1 VLLSRSR
8 QYYLAAIILGL
19 LFHGSLISYTVGN
32 TYDAYV
38 HMFFAEHY
46 AQGWFETWNY
56 KWYTGFTMTSYPPLV
71 HQIIALL
78 SKVVGLKMGFIIWAL
93 VAIVLF
99 IRGVYHFSRIWV
111 DDISAGYAAL
121 FAVLS
126 SSYVEA
132 IHLFG
137 QLPSI
142 TGAALLLNACPEIY
156 KWIRYDKWSR
166 FFTGISIMACMTA
179 AHHVTTIFGMVFFIL
194 PTLGVAVL
202 DKVIKE
208 KGGIENVRV
217 VDFIIKTWQLKHRA
231 ILIGVTVILL
241 VVGMI
246 FPYWYWSKTDPIT
259 QVSIPHGSRADFL
272 EELNLGLVFFAIP
285 WGIMLFFLPPIF
297 NRILRKRNI
306 FLGLSFCLLFLLG
319 TGGTTP
325 LPIMILGE
333 NAFNIL
339 TLDRFTFWA
348 SIIAIPFF
356 ANLMHS
362 LIEGHLSEFINSKLP
377 KFVSKFIVY
386 FLLIG
391 IILIDA
397 LIINM
402 SNMKPMQPD
411 EVKIKPIV
419 NFLSSDGHDR
429 WRFLTLGFGDQ
440 MAWLSAHT
448 DALSVDGNYHSAR
461 RLPELT
467 TRAVERIENSK
478 YLGEEGLGALRQFLS
493 VPERYHLKYIF
504 NNDKYYETVL
514 SFYGWTKL
522 KPLSNNID
530 VWERKDVNTLP
541 TILPRKDIPQ
551 IQKFLWGV
559 LPLSSLLIALILNFI
574 YRKDKIEEDPVVIN
588 YSSNRLSYW
597 FYLLWMIGM
606 MALTITVI
614 YLIQKDK
621 NVNETPEKLL
631 KEYFHHIDFK
641 NYDQAYN
648 LLEAESRI
656 SMDQFM
662 LELSLE
668 DGLLASYAKLDS
680 INITQIKPLSNNISE
695 AYITASWFTAVQ
707 KYQTQHDIIL
717 EKIENKWFIRKETF
731 EMDITADQLISIS
744 DIDFLNQGKRQAIS
758 GSTLKEDVL
767 DRPDIYIK
775 QANLVVRDSLP
786 YIVGELINV
795 DVVPSFVNVKAILFN
810 ERDEEILN
818 MNSSEVIKHNLLPKE
833 STLFKIDFSEYIFE
847 GDIECI
853 IDSISS
859 FAIFVNSSVT
869 DEKLYKYYGLKNIHK
884 KENNLQGSIVNYG
897 NKEITIP
904 QILIG
909 QCNDDNITW
918 VDHTY
923 IDRGIRPQREKDFSY
938 TAEGL
943 TDTYIVKKGTDDNLL
958 VNGNSRDRYY
968 YTNGNKLVYDYTD
981 KNVEYIININGF
993 VSDGN

>member
-1 VLLSRSR
+1 
-8 QYYLAAIILGL
+8 
-19 LFHGSLISYTVGN
+19 
-32 TYDAYV
+32 
-38 HMFFAEHY
+38 
-46 AQGWFETWNY
+46 
-56 KWYTGFTMTSYPPLV
+56 
-71 HQIIALL
+71 
-78 SKVVGLKMGFIIWAL
+78 MGFIIWAL
-93 VAIVLF
+93 CAIVLF
-99 IRGVYHFSRIWV
+99 IRGVYHFSKIWV
-111 DDISAGYAAL
+111 DDISAGYAAM

-142 TGAALLLNACPEIY
+142 TGVAFLLNACPEIY
-156 KWIRYDKWSR
+156 KWIRYNRWSR
-166 FFTGISIMACMTA
+166 FFTGISIIACMTA

-202 DKVIKE
+202 DIVIKE
-208 KGGIENVRV
+208 KGGIDNVHIK
-217 VDFIIKTWQLKHRA
+217 DFIVKSWRLKFKA
-231 ILIGVTVILL
+231 ILIGTTVILL
-241 VVGMI
+241 TVCMI

-259 QVSIPHGSRADFL
+259 QVSIPHGSRANFL
-272 EELNLGLVFFAIP
+272 EDLNLGLVFFAIP

-297 NRILRKRNI
+297 NRVLRKRNI

-356 ANLMHS
+356 GNLIHS
-362 LIEGHLSEFINSKLP
+362 LLEGHLAEFIKKRLP
-377 KFVSKFIVY
+377 NFINKFVVY

-391 IILIDA
+391 IVLIDA
-397 LIINM
+397 LVINM

-411 EVKIKPIV
+411 DIKIKPIV
-419 NFLSSDGHDR
+419 NFLNSDGHDR
-429 WRFLTLGFGDQ
+429 WRFMTLGFGDQ

-448 DALSVDGNYHSAR
+448 NALSVDGNYHSAR

-467 TRAVERIENSK
+467 SRAVERIENSK

-493 VPERYHLKYIF
+493 VPERYNLKYIF

-522 KPLSNNID
+522 KPLANNID
-530 VWERKDVNTLP
+530 VWERKDIANLP

-559 LPLSSLLIALILNFI
+559 LPLSSLCIAFLLNYFL
-574 YRKDKIEEDPVVIN
+574 RRSKIDEDPVVIN
-588 YSSNRLSYW
+588 YHSNRWSYW
-597 FYLLWMIGM
+597 FYLIWMIAMVG
-606 MALTITVI
+606 LTISVI
-614 YLIQKDK
+614 YLLQKDK
-621 NVNETPEKLL
+621 QVNATPEKLI
-631 KEYFHHIDFK
+631 KEYFHHIDYK
-641 NYDQAYN
+641 NYDEAYD
-648 LLEAESRI
+648 LLEADSRI

-680 INITQIKPLSNNISE
+680 ITIDTVRAISENISE
-695 AYITASWFTAVQ
+695 AKVIASWFTAVQ
-707 KYQTQHDIIL
+707 KYETIHNLTL
-717 EKIENKWFIRKETF
+717 ERLGDKWYIRKENF
-731 EMDITADQLISIS
+731 EMDVTADQLISIP

-758 GSTLKEDVL
+758 GSTLKEDIL

-775 QANLVVRDSLP
+775 QANLIVKDSLP
-786 YIVGELINV
+786 YVVGEIINV
-795 DVVPSFVNVKAILFN
+795 DADPSYVNVKAILYN
-810 ERDEEILN
+810 HRDEEILS

-833 STLFKIDFSEYIFE
+833 SSLFKIDFSENIYE
-847 GDIECI
+847 LKTESI

-859 FAIFVNSSVT
+859 FAIFVNTSVT
-869 DEKLYKYYGLKNIHK
+869 DEKLYKFYGLKDISY
-884 KENNLQGSIVNYG
+884 NNSKVQGAVVNYG

-904 QILIG
+904 QILVG
-909 QCNDDNITW
+909 QCLDDNIIW
-918 VDHTY
+918 VDHMY
-923 IDRGIRPQREKDFSY
+923 VDRGIRAQREKNFSK
-938 TAEGL
+938 EL
-943 TDTYIVKKGTDDNLL
+943 IDIDNIQLIEKGTDSNLL
-958 VNGNSRDRYY
+958 INGNSRRRFYYRNADR
-968 YTNGNKLVYDYTD
+968 LIYDYSDSDTTL
-981 KNVEYIININGF
+981 ILQLNGF
-993 VSDGN
+993 VSNVD

>member
-1 VLLSRSR
+1 MSRSR

-46 AQGWFETWNY
+46 SQGWFETWNY

-93 VAIVLF
+93 CAIVLF
-99 IRGVYHFSRIWV
+99 IRGVYHFSKIWV
-111 DDISAGYAAL
+111 DDISAGYAAI

-202 DKVIKE
+202 DKIIKE
-208 KGGIENVRV
+208 KGGIENVRI
-217 VDFIIKTWQLKHRA
+217 VDFLIITWRLKHRA

-241 VVGMI
+241 VVCMI

-362 LIEGHLSEFINSKLP
+362 LMEGHLSEFINSKLP
-377 KFVSKFIVY
+377 KFVSKFVVY

-391 IILIDA
+391 IVLIDA

-530 VWERKDVNTLP
+530 VWERKDVNSLP

-551 IQKFLWGV
+551 IQKFLWGT
-559 LPLSSLLIALILNFI
+559 LPLSSLLIAFILNFI
-574 YRKDKIEEDPVVIN
+574 YRKDKIEEDPVIIN

-606 MALTITVI
+606 MALTIAVI
-614 YLIQKDK
+614 YMIQKDK
-621 NVNETPEKLL
+621 NVNENPEKLL

-641 NYDQAYN
+641 NYDKAYD

-680 INITQIKPLSNNISE
+680 INITEIKSISDYISE
-695 AYITASWFTAVQ
+695 AHITASWFTAVQ
-707 KYQTQHDIIL
+707 KYQTQHNFIL
-717 EKIENKWFIRKETF
+717 EKIKDKWYIRKETF
-731 EMDITADQLISIS
+731 EMDVTTDQLISIS

-775 QANLVVRDSLP
+775 QANLIVRDTLP

-795 DVVPSFVNVKAILFN
+795 DVVPAFVNVKAILFN

-833 STLFKIDFSEYIFE
+833 STIFKIDFSENIFE
-847 GDIECI
+847 GSIECI
-853 IDSISS
+853 VDSISS
-859 FAIFVNSSVT
+859 FAIFVNTSVT

-884 KENNLQGSIVNYG
+884 KENSLQGSIVNYG

-909 QCNDDNITW
+909 QCNNDNITW

-938 TAEGL
+938 TSEGL
-943 TDTYIVKKGTDDNLL
+943 ASTYIIQKGTDDNLL
-958 VNGNSRDRYY
+958 VNGNSRHRYY
-968 YTNGNKLVYDYTD
+968 YSNANKLVYDYTD
-981 KNVEYIININGF
+981 DKVEYIININGF

>member
-1 VLLSRSR
+1 
-8 QYYLAAIILGL
+8 
-19 LFHGSLISYTVGN
+19 
-32 TYDAYV
+32 
-38 HMFFAEHY
+38 MFFAEHY
-46 AQGWFETWNY
+46 SQGWFETWNY

-78 SKVVGLKMGFIIWAL
+78 SYIVGLKMGFIIWAL
-93 VAIVLF
+93 AAIVLF
-99 IRGVYHFSRIWV
+99 IRGVYHFSKIWV
-111 DDISAGYAAL
+111 DDISAGYAAI

-156 KWIRYDKWSR
+156 KWIRYNKWSR
-166 FFTGISIMACMTA
+166 FFTGISIIACMTS

-202 DKVIKE
+202 DIVIKE
-208 KGGIENVRV
+208 KGGIDNVHIK
-217 VDFIIKTWQLKHRA
+217 DFIVKSWRLKLKA
-231 ILIGVTVILL
+231 ILIGTTVILL
-241 VVGMI
+241 TVCMI
-246 FPYWYWSKTDPIT
+246 FPYWYWSRTDPIT
-259 QVSIPHGSRADFL
+259 QVSIPHGSRANFI
-272 EELNLGLVFFAIP
+272 ENLNLGLVFFAIP

-297 NRILRKRNI
+297 NRVLRKRNI

-325 LPIMILGE
+325 LPKMILGE

-356 ANLMHS
+356 GNLIHS
-362 LIEGHLSEFINSKLP
+362 LLEGHLAAFIKSRLPNFIN
-377 KFVSKFIVY
+377 KFVVY

-391 IILIDA
+391 IVLIDA
-397 LIINM
+397 LVINM

-411 EVKIKPIV
+411 DIKIKPIV
-419 NFLSSDGHDR
+419 NFLNSDGHDR
-429 WRFLTLGFGDQ
+429 WRYLTLGFGDQ

-448 DALSVDGNYHSAR
+448 TALSVDGNYHSAR

-467 TRAVERIENSK
+467 SRAVERIENSK

-530 VWERKDVNTLP
+530 VWERKDVSTLP

-551 IQKFLWGV
+551 VQKFLWGV
-559 LPLSSLLIALILNFI
+559 LPLTALCIAFLLNFY
-574 YRKDKIEEDPVVIN
+574 YRKSIIDEDPIVIN
-588 YSSNRLSYW
+588 YHSNRWSYW
-597 FYLLWMIGM
+597 FYLLWLLSIL
-606 MALTITVI
+606 ALTISVI
-614 YLIQKDK
+614 YHLQKDK
-621 NVNETPEKLL
+621 QVNETPEKLIN
-631 KEYFHHIDFK
+631 EYFHHIDFK
-641 NYDQAYN
+641 NFDKAYN

-656 SMDQFM
+656 SMEQFT

-680 INITQIKPLSNNISE
+680 ITIDSISNISTNIAE
-695 AYITASWFTAVQ
+695 ATVTASWFTAVQ
-707 KYQTQHDIIL
+707 KYETTHELTL
-717 EKIENKWFIRKETF
+717 ERIDDKWYIRKENF
-731 EMDITADQLISIS
+731 EMDVTADQLISIP

-767 DRPDIYIK
+767 DRPEIYIK
-775 QANLVVRDSLP
+775 QANLVMKDSLP
-786 YIVGELINV
+786 YIVGEVVNV
-795 DVVPSFVNVKAILFN
+795 DVDPAFINVKAILYN
-810 ERDEEILN
+810 DQGAEILS

-833 STLFKIDFSEYIFE
+833 SSLFKIDFSENIYE
-847 GDIECI
+847 LKTENI

-859 FAIFVNSSVT
+859 FAVFVNSSVT
-869 DEKLYKYYGLKNIHK
+869 DEKLYKFYGLKEILYQNKTI
-884 KENNLQGSIVNYG
+884 EGAVVNYG

-904 QILIG
+904 QILVG
-909 QCNDDNITW
+909 QCYNDNVLW
-918 VDHTY
+918 VDY
-923 IDRGIRPQREKDFSY
+923 MYVNRGIRAQREKEFSK
-938 TAEGL
+938 EIIDINNIQL
-943 TDTYIVKKGTDDNLL
+943 LKKGNDENLL
-958 VNGNSRDRYY
+958 INGSSRKRYY
-968 YTNGNKLVYDYTD
+968 YNNAKTLIYDYADRDT
-981 KNVEYIININGF
+981 ILILQLNGF
-993 VSDGN
+993 VSNVD